1 MGSPAPKPNP
11 NPNPNPAPDQEYGKE
26 FYLRKQI
33 AEQVQELTGGPRV
46 FCRIR
51 APLPDEADGAWASC
65 QAEGARGGTQ
75 LRQASAN

>member
-1 MGSPAPKPNP
+1 MSEMYLCTDMVTRWWLSPTQQPLCAMV
-11 NPNPNPAPDQEYGKE
+11 
-26 FYLRKQI
+26 
-33 AEQVQELTGGPRV
+33 VQELTGGLRV